1 MEKKEILNSLKSFV
15 NAENEL
21 AIKEANHLI
30 KVFNALLANEAKKHE
45 VELSSEDSENLI
57 DPMKDEENIAILDLI
72 ETFNSKRKEE
82 QKASKKKEEDNLK
95 RKNTLLNELESL
107 IQTKENIGSLIAG
120 IRTIREKW
128 SEIGGIPREK
138 HNETQAA
145 FSKLNDEFN
154 YNINIYKELK
164 ENDLKINFSLK
175 NQIIHQLNDLK
186 NESNIKQLEK
196 QLRSLQNKWE
206 EIGPTFKEH
215 WEELKSSY
223 WESIHFLYD
232 KIKTHYK
239 DLKSNQAENLTTKK
253 QFIVEIENLIQNSP
267 ASHKEWESMTNEVK
281 SLQEKWKL
289 AGPVP
294 KKDNEKI
301 WEEFRKHCDQ
311 FFNSKKDFYKE
322 KNESNKHNADQK
334 KSIIKE
340 LEEAIAINDFK
351 KTVDQIK
358 KLQHKWK
365 KIGHAGKHLEQKLW
379 HSFRT
384 KCDEFFENKSN
395 ENKAKKEEEIESL
408 KEKKS
413 IIDQIKKIDTTNE
426 STKET
431 FYNLIEKFKSSG
443 KSSYSKSKGLF
454 EELHDLIMKKHE
466 ALKISS
472 KEREEILSQL
482 KILQINGSFNPDKTL
497 QNEREKIKKKI
508 NQTMK
513 EVLNYENNLG
523 FFNNSS
529 GNSSILK
536 NVTDNIDKGKK
547 EIEKLKAELKKL
559 KL

>member
-1 MEKKEILNSLKSFV
+1 MEKKEIQNSLKSFV
-15 NAENEL
+15 NAENDL

-30 KVFNALLANEAKKHE
+30 KVFNALLANEVKKHE

-72 ETFNSKRKEE
+72 QTFNSKRKEE

-120 IRTIREKW
+120 IRSIREQW

-138 HNETQAA
+138 YNEIQAA

-196 QLRSLQNKWE
+196 QLRTLQNKWE

-253 QFIVEIENLIQNSP
+253 QFIVEIKNLIQNVP

-301 WEEFRKHCDQ
+301 WKEFRKHCDQ

-340 LEEAIAINDFK
+340 LEEAITINDFK

-358 KLQHKWK
+358 KLQYKWK

-379 HSFRT
+379 HSFRS

-443 KSSYSKSKGLF
+443 KSSYSKSKELF
-454 EELHDLIMKKHE
+454 EELHDLILKNHE

-482 KILQINGSFNPDKTL
+482 KILQINGSFDPDKTL

-529 GNSSILK
+529 GDSSILK